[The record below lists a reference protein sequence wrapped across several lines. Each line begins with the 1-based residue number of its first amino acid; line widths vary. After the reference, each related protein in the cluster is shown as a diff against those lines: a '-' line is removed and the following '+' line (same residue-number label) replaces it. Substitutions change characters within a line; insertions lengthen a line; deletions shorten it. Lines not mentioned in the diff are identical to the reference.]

1 MQIEEEGTEIRAFSL
16 TAVLVVGLAPAFP
29 ADAADPAL
37 GEKIYL
43 KRCAS
48 CHAADGRGN
57 AKMAGIL
64 CRASG
69 SN

>member
-1 MQIEEEGTEIRAFSL
+1 MTIEEEGARMRALFV
-16 TAVLVVGLAPAFP
+16 TAVLVAGLAPAFP